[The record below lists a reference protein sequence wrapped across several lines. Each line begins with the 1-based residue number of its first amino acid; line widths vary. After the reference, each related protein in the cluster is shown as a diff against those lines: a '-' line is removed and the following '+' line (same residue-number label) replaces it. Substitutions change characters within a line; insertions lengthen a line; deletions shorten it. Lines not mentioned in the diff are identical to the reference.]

1 MNSIKLMAILF
12 FALFSPTIFAQESFL
27 RFDSIQV
34 IETEHVLTKSGS
46 IGGVL
51 DTITIQVLPDQYIKI
66 RNVSLSVRGTSS
78 SYSGVSSDYMQIID
92 YDRNLYDLRLDLGK
106 TNLINTTDFGRQFVG
121 VNSYLRNTN
130 NFGVTKDIGIFL
142 GQGSHDLIIKYAGYF
157 GSSQPDREVIS
168 RLEFIHF
175 SKE

>member
-1 MNSIKLMAILF
+1 MNKIKILIACF
-12 FALFSPTIFAQESFL
+12 YLLSAGNLKAQESFL

-34 IETEHVLTKSGS
+34 IETDHVLIKQGS
-46 IGGVL
+46 AGGVY

-66 RNVSLSVRGTSS
+66 GNVSLSVRGTSS
-78 SYSGVSSDYMQIID
+78 SYSGVSYSYMQIID

-106 TNLINTTDFGRQFVG
+106 TNLINTTDFGRQFDG
-121 VNSYLRNTN
+121 VSTYLRNTN
-130 NFGVTKDIGIFL
+130 NIGVTKNVGLFL
-142 GQGSHDLIIKYAGYF
+142 GHGSHDIIIKYAGYF
-157 GSSQPDREVIS
+157 GSSQPDRELIS